1 LSDELEKYL
10 EGLLPREM
18 MNRSLAGL
26 QSQLSPIRNLF
37 KQRHVPVLGWRDD
50 VIALLLKLLSMMDLD
65 KDPEAVKIGEREAR
79 VASPLIS
86 ELAQGFC
93 HGIGRSGTLIA
104 PQPKAPG
111 ASVMYELANR
121 CALDAIQKF
130 GAPNMKRAMVS
141 PFSTGMSLALALAA
155 AREESSNERKTV
167 VYPRI
172 DHDSPMKAIRLVN
185 LKAKII
191 DGMID
196 GDAVRVSVDDV
207 GHAVDKNCCAILST
221 TTFFPPREPDSIKEI
236 ARIAAEQNVFHI
248 INNAYGVQSRE
259 IMRAIR
265 SAADVGRVDAIVQ
278 STDKNFLTAVG
289 GAIIASPDDKF
300 AERVA
305 TYYAGRASASPI
317 YQFLGAI
324 LSLGIEGYEK
334 LRDAQESN
342 RSLLQKLLTEVAD
355 ACNERVLNVKNQI
368 ACAMTISR
376 TDPSTLGGVLYS
388 LRLSGPRVVQLGQI
402 GSCCNDYPNTYIV
415 MNAAI
420 GSKEADIIKAT
431 EKLKQGLNQ
440 ASAKKTDRK
449 ITGGTPRPASKEF
462 SLSGI

>member
-18 MNRSLAGL
+18 LNRSLAAL
-26 QSQLSPIRNLF
+26 DSQLIPIRNLF
-37 KQRHVPVLGWRDD
+37 RQRRVPVLGWHDD
-50 VIALLLKLLSMMDLD
+50 VIALFLKLLSMMDLD
-65 KDPEAVKIGEREAR
+65 KDPESVRIGEREAR

-86 ELAQGFC
+86 ELSQGFC

-111 ASVMYELANR
+111 ASVLYELANR

-130 GAPNMKRAMVS
+130 GAPNMKSAMVS
-141 PFSTGMSLALALAA
+141 PLSTGMSLALALAA
-155 AREESSNERKTV
+155 AREESSDEKRTV

-172 DHDSPMKAIRLVN
+172 DHDSPMKAIKLTN

-191 DGMID
+191 DGKVD
-196 GDAVRVSVDDV
+196 GDAVRVSIDDI
-207 GHAVDKNCCAILST
+207 GKAVDKSCCAVLST
-221 TTFFPPREPDSIKEI
+221 TTFFPPREPDSIREI
-236 ARIAAEQNVFHI
+236 AKIAAEQNIFHI

-259 IMRAIR
+259 LMREIR
-265 SAADVGRVDAIVQ
+265 SAADAGRVDAVVQ
-278 STDKNFLTAVG
+278 STDKNFLTPVG
-289 GAIIASPDDKF
+289 GAIITSPNDRF
-300 AERVA
+300 AERIS

-317 YQFLGAI
+317 YQFLAAI

-334 LRDAQESN
+334 LRDTQESN
-342 RSLLQKLLTEVAD
+342 RSLLQKLLGEVAE
-355 ACNERVLNVKNQI
+355 ACDERVLNVKNQI

-388 LRLSGPRVVQLGQI
+388 LRLSGPRVVQSGQI
-402 GSCCNDYPNTYIV
+402 GSCCKNYPNTYIV

-420 GSKEADIIKAT
+420 GSKEADIIKGT
-431 EKLKQGLNQ
+431 EKLRQGLNQ
-440 ASAKKTDRK
+440 ASAKKTNRK
-449 ITGGTPRPASKEF
+449 IAGGHS
-462 SLSGI
+462 